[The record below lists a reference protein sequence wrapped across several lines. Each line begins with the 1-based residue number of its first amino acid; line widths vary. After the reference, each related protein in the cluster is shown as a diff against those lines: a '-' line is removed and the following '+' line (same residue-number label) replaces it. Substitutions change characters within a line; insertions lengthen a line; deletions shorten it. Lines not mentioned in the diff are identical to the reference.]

1 MKYKVV
7 NFSSVKE
14 KKKRKNKK
22 IYKFITATI
31 KKKIINLS
39 FLRHFLLVYV
49 LLYWLMLYCGSD

>member
-22 IYKFITATI
+22 IHKFITATI